1 MRRLVFEL
9 IALTAGLCSAVSV
22 AQTLKQWPPAATHQQ
37 NEDMP
42 PSQKVSE
49 SVSRL
54 TQRGKLQRVAR
65 GVYRI
70 PYFPSDR
77 LGQYREAILWAC
89 ADSGPKK
96 IALSHETALA
106 VYGISDA
113 NPPRVQITVPKSA
126 RLRRRRPKWV
136 EIHRADLRA
145 SDIVNRE
152 GLPVTTIEK
161 AISQLLEETGRVGL
175 ARGALKDARKQG
187 YISAE
192 KASALT
198 RRLNRYVHAKGT
210 QEANVGKV

>member
-1 MRRLVFEL
+1 MRSRIDELLPFAEENEGFVTAAQARSLGIKDSVLV
-9 IALTAGLCSAVSV
+9 ASHPTG
-22 AQTLKQWPPAATHQQ
+22 
-37 NEDMP
+37 
-42 PSQKVSE
+42 
-49 SVSRL
+49 
-54 TQRGKLQRVAR
+54 GKLQRVAR

-77 LGQYREAILWAC
+77 LGQYREAILWAR
-89 ADSGPKK
+89 AASGPKK

-161 AISQLLEETGRVGL
+161 TISQVVEETGRVGL
-175 ARGALKDARKQG
+175 ARGL
-187 YISAE
+187 
-192 KASALT
+192 
-198 RRLNRYVHAKGT
+198 
-210 QEANVGKV
+210 

>member
-1 MRRLVFEL
+1 MRSRIDEL
-9 IALTAGLCSAVSV
+9 LPFAEENEGFVTAAQARSLGIKDSV
-22 AQTLKQWPPAATHQQ
+22 QA
-37 NEDMP
+37 
-42 PSQKVSE
+42 
-49 SVSRL
+49 RL

-77 LGQYREAILWAC
+77 LGQYREAILWAR

-161 AISQLLEETGRVGL
+161 AISQLVEETGRVGL

-187 YISAE
+187 FPKSRKRQPIRSDMFVMIG
-192 KASALT
+192 S
-198 RRLNRYVHAKGT
+198 
-210 QEANVGKV
+210 

>member
-1 MRRLVFEL
+1 MTKAGIAADTRDMRSRMDEL
-9 IALTAGLCSAVSV
+9 LPFAEENEGFVTAAQARSLGIKDSV
-22 AQTLKQWPPAATHQQ
+22 L
-37 NEDMP
+37 
-42 PSQKVSE
+42 
-49 SVSRL
+49 SRL

-77 LGQYREAILWAC
+77 SGQYREAILWAR

-113 NPPRVQITVPKSA
+113 NPSRVQITVPKSA

-136 EIHRADLRA
+136 EIHHADLRA

-152 GLPVTTIEK
+152 GLPVTTIGK

-198 RRLNRYVHAKGT
+198 RRLNRYVHAKGA

>member
-1 MRRLVFEL
+1 M
-9 IALTAGLCSAVSV
+9 
-22 AQTLKQWPPAATHQQ
+22 
-37 NEDMP
+37 
-42 PSQKVSE
+42 
-49 SVSRL
+49 
-54 TQRGKLQRVAR
+54 
-65 GVYRI
+65 
-70 PYFPSDR
+70 
-77 LGQYREAILWAC
+77 GQYREAILWAR

-113 NPPRVQITVPKSA
+113 NPSRVQITVPKSA

-161 AISQLLEETGRVGL
+161 TISQLVEETGRVGL

-198 RRLNRYVHAKGT
+198 RRLNRYVHAKGA
-210 QEANVGKV
+210 QEANAGKV

>member
-1 MRRLVFEL
+1 MRSRIDEL
-9 IALTAGLCSAVSV
+9 LPFAEENEGFVTAAQARSLGIKDSV
-22 AQTLKQWPPAATHQQ
+22 L
-37 NEDMP
+37 
-42 PSQKVSE
+42 
-49 SVSRL
+49 SRL

-77 LGQYREAILWAC
+77 FGQYREAILWAR

-106 VYGISDA
+106 VYGVSDA
-113 NPPRVQITVPKSA
+113 NPSRVQITVPKSA

-136 EIHRADLRA
+136 EIHHADLRA
-145 SDIVNRE
+145 SDIANRE

-175 ARGALKDARKQG
+175 ARGALKEARKQG

-198 RRLNRYVHAKGT
+198 RRLNRNVHAKGA
-210 QEANVGKV
+210 QEANVGKFSSGPEAG

>member
-1 MRRLVFEL
+1 
-9 IALTAGLCSAVSV
+9 
-22 AQTLKQWPPAATHQQ
+22 
-37 NEDMP
+37 MP
-42 PSQKVSE
+42 PFAEENEGFVTAAQARSLGIKD
-49 SVSRL
+49 SVLARL

-77 LGQYREAILWAC
+77 LGQYREAILWAR

-136 EIHRADLRA
+136 EIHHADLRA

-198 RRLNRYVHAKGT
+198 RRLNRYVHAKGA
-210 QEANVGKV
+210 QEANAGKV

>member
-1 MRRLVFEL
+1 MRSRIDEL
-9 IALTAGLCSAVSV
+9 LPFAEENEGFVTAAHARSLGIKDSV
-22 AQTLKQWPPAATHQQ
+22 LA
-37 NEDMP
+37 
-42 PSQKVSE
+42 
-49 SVSRL
+49 RL

-77 LGQYREAILWAC
+77 LGQYREAILWAR

-113 NPPRVQITVPKSA
+113 NPSRVQITVPKSA

-198 RRLNRYVHAKGT
+198 RRLNRNVHAKGT

>member
-1 MRRLVFEL
+1 MRSRIDEL
-9 IALTAGLCSAVSV
+9 LPFAEENEGFVTAAQARSPGIKDSV
-22 AQTLKQWPPAATHQQ
+22 LA
-37 NEDMP
+37 
-42 PSQKVSE
+42 
-49 SVSRL
+49 RL

-70 PYFPSDR
+70 PCFPSDR
-77 LGQYREAILWAC
+77 LGQDREAILWAR
-89 ADSGPKK
+89 DSGPKK
-96 IALSHETALA
+96 VALSYETALA

-113 NPPRVQITVPKSA
+113 NPPRVQITVPKNA
-126 RLRRRRPKWV
+126 RRLCPKWV

-198 RRLNRYVHAKGT
+198 RRL
-210 QEANVGKV
+210 

>member
-1 MRRLVFEL
+1 MRSRIDEL
-9 IALTAGLCSAVSV
+9 LPIAEENEGFVTAAEARSLGIKDSV
-22 AQTLKQWPPAATHQQ
+22 LA
-37 NEDMP
+37 
-42 PSQKVSE
+42 
-49 SVSRL
+49 RL

-77 LGQYREAILWAC
+77 LGQYREAILWAR

-126 RLRRRRPKWV
+126 RLRRHHPKWV

-161 AISQLLEETGRVGL
+161 AISQLLEVTGRFGL
-175 ARGALKDARKQG
+175 ARDALKGPSKQA
-187 YISAE
+187 YIRTE
-192 KASALT
+192 KTSALS

-210 QEANVGKV
+210 QEANVGAQVSEQSS

>member
-1 MRRLVFEL
+1 VCWRIFVSPSSAAQAYRRLLEL
-9 IALTAGLCSAVSV
+9 HCQALPQGSVKHWIAGSLGIKDSV
-22 AQTLKQWPPAATHQQ
+22 LA
-37 NEDMP
+37 
-42 PSQKVSE
+42 
-49 SVSRL
+49 RL

-77 LGQYREAILWAC
+77 LGQYREAILWAR

-113 NPPRVQITVPKSA
+113 NPSRVQITVPKSA

-198 RRLNRYVHAKGT
+198 RRLNRYVHAKAA

>member
-1 MRRLVFEL
+1 LTQSGTAADTSDMRSRIDELLPFAEENEGLV
-9 IALTAGLCSAVSV
+9 TAAQARSLGIKDSV
-22 AQTLKQWPPAATHQQ
+22 LA
-37 NEDMP
+37 
-42 PSQKVSE
+42 
-49 SVSRL
+49 RL

-77 LGQYREAILWAC
+77 LGQYRAAILWAR

-113 NPPRVQITVPKSA
+113 NPSRVQITVPKSA

-198 RRLNRYVHAKGT
+198 RRLNRYVHAKAA
-210 QEANVGKV
+210 QEANGGKV

>member
-1 MRRLVFEL
+1 MSIWFHYGTILTKVGTAADTRDMRSRIDEL
-9 IALTAGLCSAVSV
+9 LPFAEENEGFVTAAQARSLGIKDSV
-22 AQTLKQWPPAATHQQ
+22 LA
-37 NEDMP
+37 
-42 PSQKVSE
+42 
-49 SVSRL
+49 RL
-54 TQRGKLQRVAR
+54 TQRGKLHRVAR

-77 LGQYREAILWAC
+77 LGQYREAILWAR

-113 NPPRVQITVPKSA
+113 NPSRVQITVPKRA
-126 RLRRRRPKWV
+126 RLRRPKWV
-136 EIHRADLRA
+136 EIHHSDLRA

-161 AISQLLEETGRVGL
+161 TISQLVEETGRVGL

-198 RRLNRYVHAKGT
+198 RHLN
-210 QEANVGKV
+210 

>member
-1 MRRLVFEL
+1 MRSRIDEL
-9 IALTAGLCSAVSV
+9 LPFAEENEGFVTAAQARSLGIKDSV
-22 AQTLKQWPPAATHQQ
+22 LA
-37 NEDMP
+37 
-42 PSQKVSE
+42 
-49 SVSRL
+49 RL

-70 PYFPSDR
+70 PYFPSDP
-77 LGQYREAILWAC
+77 LGQYREAILWAR
-89 ADSGPKK
+89 ADSGPKQ

-113 NPPRVQITVPKSA
+113 NPSRVQITVPKSA

-145 SDIVNRE
+145 SDIVNRK

-161 AISQLLEETGRVGL
+161 AIPDLLEETGRVGL

-210 QEANVGKV
+210 QEANVGNV

>member
-1 MRRLVFEL
+1 MRSRIDEL
-9 IALTAGLCSAVSV
+9 LPFAEENEGFVTAAQARSLGIKDSV
-22 AQTLKQWPPAATHQQ
+22 LA
-37 NEDMP
+37 
-42 PSQKVSE
+42 
-49 SVSRL
+49 RL

-70 PYFPSDR
+70 PYFPSGR
-77 LGQYREAILWAC
+77 LGQYREAILWAR

-113 NPPRVQITVPKSA
+113 NPSRVQITVPKSA

-136 EIHRADLRA
+136 KIHHADLRA

-161 AISQLLEETGRVGL
+161 AISQVLEETGRVGL

-198 RRLNRYVHAKGT
+198 RRLNRYVHAKRT